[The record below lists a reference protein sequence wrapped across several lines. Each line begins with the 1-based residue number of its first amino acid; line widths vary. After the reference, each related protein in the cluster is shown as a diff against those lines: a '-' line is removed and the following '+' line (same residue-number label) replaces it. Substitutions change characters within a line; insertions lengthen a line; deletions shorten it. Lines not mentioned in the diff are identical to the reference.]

1 LAAGSVARVSDAP
14 DYDGLA
20 DQLVGRRI
28 VAVELDDVR
37 DGFVVLVLDDGTAL
51 EIRTST
57 VGHLL
62 LSRRPA

>member
-1 LAAGSVARVSDAP
+1 LADDHEPV
-14 DYDGLA
+14 LA

-28 VAVELDDVR
+28 ADVHLDDIG
-37 DGFVVLVLDDGTAL
+37 DGYVVLVLDDGTSL